1 MPNAKLRG
9 IDFYYELGG
18 TNELAGTDPE
28 RKGTA
33 PRLLFLNGTGG
44 DLRHKPS
51 LIDGPLSA
59 EFEILAHDQRGLGQT
74 GKPDIVYTM
83 GDYADDAAA
92 LLDHVGWDRCHVL
105 GVSFGGMVGQEFA
118 IRHPDRVDRLVL
130 ACTSSGGAGGSSFP
144 LQDLAVLEP
153 DEYMTRVLAIGDTR
167 WSGSEAGCG
176 DQRFAKIV
184 EFMKKR
190 QQISG
195 VSEDAEAIAI
205 GSRRQLE
212 ARRGHD
218 AWDRLSQIGAKTL
231 LCGGRYDGIA
241 APANMERLAERI
253 PNVRLEFFEGG
264 HGFLLEDRAAFARI
278 IAFLKAPSA

>member
-1 MPNAKLRG
+1 MANATFRG

-18 TNELAGTDPE
+18 TG
-28 RKGTA
+28 

-44 DLRHKPS
+44 DLRQKPS
-51 LIDGPLSA
+51 LIDGPLSE
-59 EFEILAHDQRGLGQT
+59 EFQILAHDQRGLGQT
-74 GKPDIVYTM
+74 GKPDTAYTM
-83 GDYADDAAA
+83 AGYADDAAA

-118 IRHPDRVDRLVL
+118 IRHPERVDRLVL
-130 ACTSSGGAGGSSFP
+130 ACTSSGGAGGASFP
-144 LQDLAVLEP
+144 LQDLATLGS

-167 WSGSEAGCG
+167 WADSGAGRG
-176 DQRFAKIV
+176 DERFEKIV

-190 QQISG
+190 QQIAG

-218 AWDRLSQIGAKTL
+218 TWDRLSQIEAETL

-241 APANMERLAERI
+241 APANMENLAARI
-253 PNVRLEFFEGG
+253 PNARLEFFEGG
-264 HGFLLEDRAAFARI
+264 HGFLLEDRSAFSRI
-278 IAFLKAPSA
+278 IAFLNAPKA